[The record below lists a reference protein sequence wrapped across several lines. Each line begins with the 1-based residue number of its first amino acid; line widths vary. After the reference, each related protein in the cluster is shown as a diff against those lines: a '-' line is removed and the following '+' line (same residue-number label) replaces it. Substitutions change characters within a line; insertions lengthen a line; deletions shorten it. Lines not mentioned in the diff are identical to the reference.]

1 MVHAADIGKASK
13 DFLKKDFF
21 AGNEFKVT
29 QGCCKGT
36 KQTTTFKLGSAVNAT
51 HKIEVGSCNYTKLP
65 TTINLGSS
73 TDASTEWTIKSGA
86 TKTKLTLGTNLAAA
100 HDISKLSLKKS
111 FEFNKDVSGI
121 ATALKL
127 ETSAKGTN
135 FIQPINVG
143 LGFEKK
149 GYQFGVTGTIP
160 SITAPAFA
168 NPKFAVAFAGCS
180 HFQVSGTT
188 TKGSDWN
195 LNALI
200 KRDGRTYAVE
210 FDTTTMAAAIAT
222 ELPNGKAKISC
233 DGVLTS
239 YQKFPVSETVAA
251 RFGSSFNLS
260 DGKITNIGIGVDFTL

>member
-1 MVHAADIGKASK
+1 MGVHAADIGKASK

-149 GYQFGVTGTIP
+149 GYQFGVTGT
-160 SITAPAFA
+160 
-168 NPKFAVAFAGCS
+168 
-180 HFQVSGTT
+180 T

-200 KRDGRTYAVE
+200 KREGRTYAVE

-260 DGKITNIGIGVDFTL
+260 DGKITNIGIGVDFSL